1 MKIYLKQDVKGTGK
15 AGDIV
20 TVSDGFARNFLI
32 PRNLAVP
39 ADAGTINAANIAKQA
54 AKHRVEVQ
62 RKNAKALAAD
72 MSDMTVKVYAK
83 AGDNGRLF
91 GSVTGKEISAALK
104 EQYDISVDKK
114 RIRIDEPIRS
124 VGIYK
129 VSAHMFEQTD
139 ARFNIEVLP
148 FEE

>member
-20 TVSDGFARNFLI
+20 TVSDGFARNYLI

-83 AGDNGRLF
+83 TGDNGRLF
-91 GSVTGKEISAALK
+91 GSITGKEISAALK

-114 RIRIDEPIRS
+114 RIRIDEPIRN

-129 VSAHMFEQTD
+129 VGAHMFERTD

-148 FEE
+148 LED

>member
-20 TVSDGFARNFLI
+20 TVSDGFARNYLI

-91 GSVTGKEISAALK
+91 GSITGKEISAALK

-129 VSAHMFEQTD
+129 VCAHMFEQTD
-139 ARFNIEVLP
+139 AKFNIEVLP